1 MSHEGLPPER
11 MHSLISSP
19 GEVDVETWGTD
30 ILRSFCMYY
39 VYYEQ
44 IEQIIYIYIIVIY
57 YDLLCIYLYTMSI
70 CKYKY
75 ISWLLVYI
83 YTMIICTLYIYI
95 LRTWYFFVLGV
106 SPKLWVSILSWSNH
120 LDDLGRSGVP
130 QV

>member
-83 YTMIICTLYIYI
+83 YILWLFAHYIYI

>member
-44 IEQIIYIYIIVIY
+44 IEQIIYIYIVIY
-57 YDLLCIYLYTMSI
+57 YDLLCVYLY
-70 CKYKY
+70 
-75 ISWLLVYI
+75 
-83 YTMIICTLYIYI
+83 I
-95 LRTWYFFVLGV
+95 L
-106 SPKLWVSILSWSNH
+106 
-120 LDDLGRSGVP
+120 
-130 QV
+130 

>member
-44 IEQIIYIYIIVIY
+44 IEQIIYIYI
-57 YDLLCIYLYTMSI
+57 LL
-70 CKYKY
+70 
-75 ISWLLVYI
+75 
-83 YTMIICTLYIYI
+83 
-95 LRTWYFFVLGV
+95 
-106 SPKLWVSILSWSNH
+106 
-120 LDDLGRSGVP
+120 
-130 QV
+130 

>member
-44 IEQIIYIYIIVIY
+44 IEQIIHIYIVIY
-57 YDLLCIYLYTMSI
+57 YDLLCISIYTMSI
-70 CKYKY
+70 YVN
-75 ISWLLVYI
+75 INIYI
-83 YTMIICTLYIYI
+83 YIMITCIYIYYDYLHIIFLYI
-95 LRTWYFFVLGV
+95 LRT
-106 SPKLWVSILSWSNH
+106 
-120 LDDLGRSGVP
+120 
-130 QV
+130 

>member
-44 IEQIIYIYIIVIY
+44 IEQIIHIYIYIVIY
-57 YDLLCIYLYTMSI
+57 YDLLCISIYTMSI
-70 CKYKY
+70 YVN
-75 ISWLLVYI
+75 INI
-83 YTMIICTLYIYI
+83 YIYI
-95 LRTWYFFVLGV
+95 MITCIY
-106 SPKLWVSILSWSNH
+106 IL
-120 LDDLGRSGVP
+120 
-130 QV
+130 

>member
-44 IEQIIYIYIIVIY
+44 IEQIIYIYIYI
-57 YDLLCIYLYTMSI
+57 LWYTMI
-70 CKYKY
+70 CC
-75 ISWLLVYI
+75 VYI
-83 YTMIICTLYIYI
+83 YIYYEYI
-95 LRTWYFFVLGV
+95 
-106 SPKLWVSILSWSNH
+106 
-120 LDDLGRSGVP
+120 
-130 QV
+130 